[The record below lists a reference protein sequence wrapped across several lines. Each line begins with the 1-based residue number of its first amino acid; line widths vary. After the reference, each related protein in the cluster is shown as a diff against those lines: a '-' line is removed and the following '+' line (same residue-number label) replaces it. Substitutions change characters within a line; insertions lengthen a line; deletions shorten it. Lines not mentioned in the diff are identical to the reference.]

1 MKCSSFLA
9 SLYSLDTYLKFA
21 GLCCMPQCIS
31 CRDATLAS
39 ICACCCPGSI
49 KQRQLFFA
57 VQLIAWMVCIA
68 VQGQT
73 PSWLL
78 LQNLGAVGLQ
88 MQLSLLSVFQMQLS
102 SLLPCLA
109 TPISTKIC
117 HCMLG
122 HDHVVEPVVCVARHL
137 QTAVLHFLIAFP
149 LRVLKHEQHP

>member
-1 MKCSSFLA
+1 
-9 SLYSLDTYLKFA
+9 
-21 GLCCMPQCIS
+21 MPQCIS
-31 CRDATLAS
+31 CHLPAYVPVAAQL
-39 ICACCCPGSI
+39 

-57 VQLIAWMVCIA
+57 IQLIAWMVCIA

-78 LQNLGAVGLQ
+78 LHNLGAVGLQ
-88 MQLSLLSVFQMQLS
+88 MQLSLL
-102 SLLPCLA
+102 LPCSA

-122 HDHVVEPVVCVARHL
+122 HDHIVEPVVCVALHL
-137 QTAVLHFLIAFP
+137 QTAVLHFIIALP